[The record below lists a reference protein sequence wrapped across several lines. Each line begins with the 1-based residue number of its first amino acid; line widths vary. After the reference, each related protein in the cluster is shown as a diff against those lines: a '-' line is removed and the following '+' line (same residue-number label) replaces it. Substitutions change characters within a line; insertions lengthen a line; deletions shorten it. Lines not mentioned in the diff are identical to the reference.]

1 MFKPI
6 QKEIEMFTNR
16 LFNLLVAVL
25 VVILAIQFTS
35 LAVSPAAGPIDY
47 TAASKYEDRYDRM
60 NHSLGA
66 DPSYIAGKYED
77 RYDRMNH
84 SLGAD
89 PSYIS
94 GKHEDRYDFMND
106 FPGTNR

>member
-1 MFKPI
+1 MS
-6 QKEIEMFTNR
+6 TNR

-35 LAVSPAAGPIDY
+35 VAVSPAAGPIDY

-60 NHSLGA
+60 NQSPDA

-77 RYDRMNH
+77 RYDRMND
-84 SLGAD
+84 LGTELA
-89 PSYIS
+89 YIMS
-94 GKHEDRYDFMND
+94 KHEDRYDFMND
-106 FPGTNR
+106 FPGTDR